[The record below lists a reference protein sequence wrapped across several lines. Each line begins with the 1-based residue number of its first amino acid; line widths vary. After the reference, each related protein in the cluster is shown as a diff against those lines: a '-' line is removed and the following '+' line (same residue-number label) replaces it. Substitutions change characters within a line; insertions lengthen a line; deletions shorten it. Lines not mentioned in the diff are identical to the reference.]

1 MTERSLPANTFFPR
15 ALLERYRLH
24 LAKRFARSVSFLI
37 GLTILALTAILGLVL
52 SYGIISSLLDVS
64 RNLRTQELVTADR
77 VIFEQMATM
86 RQRRG
91 DTLSLLQVSDSAR
104 SEMEDTQRLNERDF
118 QVLLQGVKR
127 AIDVSAALN
136 ERELVGPISERWKL
150 LEDTLRSLLQQAER
164 PRGQRDPKLT
174 DAWYKAFGGFIESVA
189 AASLAV
195 DHQTR
200 MQNAQIGE
208 MIQLRQSAWD
218 ARDYAG
224 RECSLARTNVS
235 SGKPFDPAL
244 ARAIAVN
251 RARADVSWELM
262 TRQSSRPL
270 FPEFIHRAEGAAL
283 ENLTAARAKQDV
295 EFANLDKSGRT
306 PMEPDAWNTLCSSTL
321 KPIMAIGLLALDQAA
336 AVASEDLSKAKSRLI
351 AAVALLAIGC
361 VIALAALIVLLR
373 RFRGPVKA
381 LAKAVERFAQS
392 DYSCPVPKLTHEDEL
407 GRMGAALETLR
418 LQAVQASE
426 LEIKQARAVEQ
437 RDVRRQTLERAVS
450 SFQGEVGVVLSALAQ
465 ASDNLGLTSERMSA
479 TAEATTAQATK
490 AAATSEQTT
499 ANVSSV
505 AAATSVL
512 STFISHVDSQV
523 LTSTNISTQA
533 VEDARQVDTMVSS
546 LAAASRQIEDVVGLI
561 SNIAEQTNLLALNA
575 TIEAARA
582 GDAGKGFGVVATEVK
597 ALASQTGNATD
608 DIRVK
613 MSYITQATSTAAQ
626 AMRKIAAT
634 INQLNDIAGQTAKS
648 VQEQSQATSEIVTNI
663 QQAAHGMQGLSE
675 SIESLQE
682 VAAKT
687 GSAATEV
694 TTAARNV
701 TEQSGHLQREIGRF
715 LDAIQSV

>member
-1 MTERSLPANTFFPR
+1 VTELPANAFLPH
-15 ALLERYRLH
+15 ALLGRYRLH
-24 LAKRFARSVSFLI
+24 LATRFGRSVSFLI
-37 GLTILALTAILGLVL
+37 GLTILALTAILGIVL
-52 SYGIISSLLDVS
+52 SYGIVSSVLDVS
-64 RNLRTQELVTADR
+64 GNLRTETLVSADR
-77 VIFEQMATM
+77 AIFEQMATM

-91 DTLSLLQVSDSAR
+91 DTLSLLQASDSAR
-104 SEMEDTQRLNERDF
+104 AEIEDTQRLNDRDF
-118 QVLLQGVKR
+118 QALLQGVKR
-127 AIDVSAALN
+127 AVDASPTLG
-136 ERELVGPISERWKL
+136 ERELVGSIAERWKL
-150 LEDTLRSLLQQAER
+150 LEDSLQPLLQQAER
-164 PRGQRDPKLT
+164 PRGQRDTKVT
-174 DAWYKAFGGFIESVA
+174 DAWYKAFGGFIDSVA

-200 MQNAQIGE
+200 MQSAQIAE

-224 RECSLARTNVS
+224 RECSLARNNVS
-235 SGKPFDPAL
+235 NGKPLDPAL

-251 RARADVSWELM
+251 RARADISWELM
-262 TRQSSRPL
+262 ARLISRPL
-270 FPEFIHRAEGAAL
+270 FPEFLRHAEGAAL
-283 ENLTAARAKQDV
+283 ESLTAARAKQDV

-306 PMEPDAWNTLCSSTL
+306 PMDPDSWNTLCSSTL
-321 KPIMAIGLLALDQAA
+321 KPIMEIGLLALDQAA
-336 AVASEDLSKAKSRLI
+336 AVASADLLKAKTRLVT
-351 AAVALLAIGC
+351 AAGLLTIGC
-361 VIALAALIVLLR
+361 ITALAALIVLLR

-381 LAKAVERFAQS
+381 LAKAVEHFARN
-392 DYSCPVPKLTHEDEL
+392 DYSCPVPKLSHEDEL
-407 GRMGAALETLR
+407 GRMGAALEALR
-418 LQAVQASE
+418 LQALQASE
-426 LEIKQARAVEQ
+426 LEVKQARAAEQ
-437 RDVRRQTLERAVS
+437 RDARRQTLERAVS
-450 SFQGEVGVVLSALAQ
+450 SFQGEVGGVLSALAQ

-512 STFISHVDSQV
+512 ASFISHVDRQV

-546 LAAASRQIEDVVGLI
+546 LAAATRQIEDVVGLI
-561 SNIAEQTNLLALNA
+561 SSIAEQTNLLALNA

-608 DIRVK
+608 DIRTK
-613 MSYITQATSTAAQ
+613 MSDITHATSIAAQ
-626 AMRKIAAT
+626 AMRKIADT
-634 INQLNDIAGQTAKS
+634 IHQLNDIAAQIAKS
-648 VQEQSQATSEIVTNI
+648 VQEQSHATSEIVTNI
-663 QQAAHGMQGLSE
+663 QQAALGMQGLSE
-675 SIESLQE
+675 SIESLQG
-682 VAAKT
+682 VAART
-687 GSAATEV
+687 GNAAGEV